1 MFRNDGFSSFPYL
14 LVGIGVGMVAALLL
28 APRSGEEMREDI
40 RRRTNEGVDYL
51 NQQADKLRD
60 GTERVVSKGK
70 EWIGRQSESH
80 QSAIATRK
88 PSHEQM

>member
-1 MFRNDGFSSFPYL
+1 MFRNDEFSGFPYL
-14 LVGIGVGMVAALLL
+14 LIGIGIGMVAGLLL

-60 GTERVVSKGK
+60 GAEKVVSKGK
-70 EWIGRQSESH
+70 EWIGRQSESI
-80 QSAIATRK
+80 QSASRDQETF
-88 PSHEQM
+88 P